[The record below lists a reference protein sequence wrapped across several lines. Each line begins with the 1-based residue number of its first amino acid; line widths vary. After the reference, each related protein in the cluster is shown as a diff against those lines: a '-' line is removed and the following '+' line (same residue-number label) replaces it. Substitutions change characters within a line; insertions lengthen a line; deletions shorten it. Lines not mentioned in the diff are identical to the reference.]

1 MATSDKRPAGESGKE
16 PCADD
21 YYQRDDD
28 AVIKE
33 RERFLPCKLDGQIV
47 VVIHCVPLSPKM
59 VSGLREGGVLRLSTS
74 TIKPLASRITML
86 LRTVD
91 RDIPAVSAI
100 CLAVIGPR

>member
-1 MATSDKRPAGESGKE
+1 MATSDKRPAGEPSKE

-21 YYQRDDD
+21 YHQRDND
-28 AVIKE
+28 AVVEE

-47 VVIHCVPLSPKM
+47 VIHCVLLSPKM